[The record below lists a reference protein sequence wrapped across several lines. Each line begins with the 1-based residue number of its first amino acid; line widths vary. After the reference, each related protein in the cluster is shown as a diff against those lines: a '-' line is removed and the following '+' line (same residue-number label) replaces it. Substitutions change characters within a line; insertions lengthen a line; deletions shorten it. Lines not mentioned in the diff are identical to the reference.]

1 MRGRIR
7 TARPAKVRALFPFAV
22 TLRAT
27 ALIFEGDGRPALY
40 LCTDGHAGHAQ
51 VFRVPEAARVTVKAP
66 RPLPDAPRVF
76 LPAGSCA
83 TFTAPDGRV
92 SVLALHAVRVCRELL
107 EALEAHAQA
116 VRAWESGEEEAHPRR
131 AS

>member
-1 MRGRIR
+1 MKPRPPR
-7 TARPAKVRALFPFAV
+7 TVFPFAV
-22 TLRAT
+22 TLRAA
-27 ALIFEGDGRPALY
+27 ALITEGDGRPALY
-40 LCTDGHAGHAQ
+40 ISTDGHAGHAQ
-51 VFRVPEAARVTVKAP
+51 IFRVPEDARVTVKAP
-66 RPLPDAPRVF
+66 LPLPAAPRVF
-76 LPAGSCA
+76 LPAGACA

-116 VRAWESGEEEAHPRR
+116 VKVWKSGEKEDPHRH

>member
-1 MRGRIR
+1 MKP
-7 TARPAKVRALFPFAV
+7 RPPRAVFPFAV
-22 TLRAT
+22 TLRA
-27 ALIFEGDGRPALY
+27 AAVILEGDGRPALY
-40 LCTDGHAGHAQ
+40 VSTDGRAGHAQ
-51 VFRVPEAARVTVKAP
+51 VFRVPDDARVTVRAP
-66 RPLPDAPRVF
+66 RPLPVAPRVF

-83 TFTAPDGRV
+83 TFTTPDGRV

-116 VRAWESGEEEAHPRR
+116 VSVWQSGEEEMHPRR